1 MLKMDINIS
10 PKQLENKNFISKLKN
25 EIDDFVTGYLPL
37 SYLKL
42 FPYEHLLNLGVLFV
56 KNKI

>member
-25 EIDDFVTGYLPL
+25 EIDDFVTGYRPL

-42 FPYEHLLNLGVLFV
+42 FPC
-56 KNKI
+56 NKVNWHKIIAI